1 LKVNRSI
8 IIKVAL
14 GSSLILFLLL
24 VEYFWDLFSSFRP
37 NRIQGILGG
46 AGALAPFLYM
56 IIMAAAVIVSP
67 IPSVP
72 LDVAAGIFFGPL
84 MGTVYSA
91 IGALGGAV
99 ISFLIARFLG
109 REVIERFLGGHI
121 NFCQRC
127 SDRLLMK
134 VIVLSRLLPI
144 VSFDVVSYGAGLTK
158 MSLKTFSVATFLGM
172 LPLTFVY
179 NYFGSVVTVG
189 RGLAL
194 MLGLIM
200 VFFFFA
206 FPVLIERYDL
216 FSMRK
221 FFHHDEN
228 G

>member
-1 LKVNRSI
+1 VNRSI

-14 GSSLILFLLL
+14 ASSLILFLLL
-24 VEYFWDLFSSFRP
+24 VEYFWDIVSSFRP
-37 NRIQGILGG
+37 DRIQGILGG

-56 IIMAAAVIVSP
+56 IIMAAAVVVSP

-84 MGTVYSA
+84 LGTVYSA

-99 ISFLIARFLG
+99 VSFLIARFLG

-121 NFCQRC
+121 NFCQKC

-134 VIVLSRLLPI
+134 VIILSRLLPI

-158 MSLKTFSVATFLGM
+158 MSLKAFSVATFLGM

-179 NYFGSVVTVG
+179 NYFGSVVMVS

-200 VFFFFA
+200 VFLFFA
-206 FPVLIERYDL
+206 FPVVIERYDL

>member
-1 LKVNRSI
+1 MNRSI

-14 GSSLILFLLL
+14 ASSLILFLLL
-24 VEYFWDLFSSFRP
+24 VEYFWDIVSSFRP
-37 NRIQGILGG
+37 DRIQGILGG
-46 AGALAPFLYM
+46 AGALAPILYM
-56 IIMAAAVIVSP
+56 IIVAAAVVVSP

-84 MGTVYSA
+84 LGTVYSA

-99 ISFLIARFLG
+99 VSFLIARFLG

-121 NFCQRC
+121 NFCQQC

-144 VSFDVVSYGAGLTK
+144 VSFDVISYGAGLTK

-172 LPLTFVY
+172 LPLTFIY
-179 NYFGSVVTVG
+179 NYFGSVVMVG

-200 VFFFFA
+200 VILFFT

>member
-1 LKVNRSI
+1 
-8 IIKVAL
+8 
-14 GSSLILFLLL
+14 
-24 VEYFWDLFSSFRP
+24 
-37 NRIQGILGG
+37 
-46 AGALAPFLYM
+46 
-56 IIMAAAVIVSP
+56 
-67 IPSVP
+67 
-72 LDVAAGIFFGPL
+72 
-84 MGTVYSA
+84 
-91 IGALGGAV
+91 
-99 ISFLIARFLG
+99 
-109 REVIERFLGGHI
+109 
-121 NFCQRC
+121 
-127 SDRLLMK
+127 MK

-179 NYFGSVVTVG
+179 NYFGSVVMVG

-200 VFFFFA
+200 VFLFFA
-206 FPVLIERYDL
+206 FPVVIERYDL